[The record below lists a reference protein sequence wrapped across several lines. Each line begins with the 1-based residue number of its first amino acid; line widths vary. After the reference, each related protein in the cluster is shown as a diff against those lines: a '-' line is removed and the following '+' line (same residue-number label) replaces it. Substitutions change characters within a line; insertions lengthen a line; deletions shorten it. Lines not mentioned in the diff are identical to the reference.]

1 MARDEIVSCHR
12 PANLA
17 ANLEN
22 KMTNTESTMTP
33 TRSNYIYAEQYVL
46 SMEMFHAHLMKKSPL
61 SFANA
66 HEKHE
71 REHYDRG
78 LYGKPISRDTFRRWF
93 TRNITQRD
101 RIKAQNGARA
111 LKEFDRCVKSETPF
125 FGFMS
130 RALFDGFVE
139 PIKLLSSYDFSVLP
153 NAPRHIFVVEGET
166 TAFMGLSSNY
176 ITGGESSEF
185 VIECIKN
192 AFFPKTGVQE
202 IWGTKNPWPIRG
214 KVFEAVMDA
223 GTAFNNSNVDRL
235 LVMMFVGMMLTRTQR
250 PEDKALIEAV
260 NGIVKYQFSKY
271 LPGYYKD
278 TENRALRETVT
289 AVLTEL
295 EHSILLHRFIV
306 DNFNQSVNSA
316 NREGLTRTQHWER
329 EAMLC
334 PPVMPANPIEVKN
347 FIGEEQIKTIT
358 PGKGIQIKV
367 GMDFY
372 RYNNTPLQLLAH
384 ELNGEGR
391 KQGSR
396 KVAIKWSITKPDSI
410 QVKNPITKEFMTIP
424 RINRDAAVERSELG
438 RRQLL
443 IDPAYFDMQDI
454 RILSKMSNEEIIAH
468 AEQRAKDLKNS
479 GTETRRRNAAI
490 AVTVDI
496 AAQRQQDRMDEELR
510 NASSVSDTNLFDG
523 EPESDAAPEDIETQ
537 QFSRNIT
544 DNLTW
549 GE

>member
-1 MARDEIVSCHR
+1 
-12 PANLA
+12 
-17 ANLEN
+17 
-22 KMTNTESTMTP
+22 MTTTAPRNTP
-33 TRSNYIYAEQYVL
+33 TRSNYIYAEQYEL
-46 SMEMFHAHLMKKSPL
+46 SMEIFNAHLMKKSPL

-66 HEKHE
+66 HEKHV
-71 REHYDRG
+71 REHYARG
-78 LYGKPISRDTFRRWF
+78 LYGKPISLDTFRRWF
-93 TRNITQRD
+93 KRNITQRD
-101 RIKAQNGARA
+101 RIKAQKGAAA

-139 PIKLLSSYDFSVLP
+139 PIKLLSSYDFTPLP
-153 NAPRHIFVVEGET
+153 HAPRHIFVVEGET

-176 ITGGESSEF
+176 VSGGESSEF

-192 AFFPKTGVQE
+192 AFFPKTGVQDT
-202 IWGTKNPWPIRG
+202 WGTKNPWPVRG

-223 GTAFNNSNVDRL
+223 GTAFNNTNVDRL
-235 LVMMFVGMMLTRTQR
+235 LTMMFVGMMLTRTRR

-260 NGIVKYQFSKY
+260 NGVVKYQFSKY

-278 TENRALRETVT
+278 TEDRALRETVT
-289 AVLTEL
+289 PVLTEL

-329 EAMLC
+329 EAMLY

-347 FIGEEQIKTIT
+347 FIGEEQFKTIML
-358 PGKGIQIKV
+358 GKGIQIKV
-367 GMDFY
+367 GMDLY
-372 RYNNTPLQLLAH
+372 RYNSTPLQRLAH

-396 KVAIKWSITKPDSI
+396 KVSIKWSITKPDSI
-410 QVKNPITKEFMTIP
+410 QVKNPNNNEIMVIP
-424 RINRDAAVERSELG
+424 RINRDATVERAELG

-443 IDPAYFDMQDI
+443 IDPSYFDMQDI

-479 GTETRRRNAAI
+479 GAETRRRNAAI

-496 AAQRQQDRMDEELR
+496 AAQRQHQRVEEELR
-510 NASSVSDTNLFDG
+510 KARSSPVSDSNLFDV
-523 EPESDAAPEDIETQ
+523 EPESDDAPLDIETPK
-537 QFSRNIT
+537 FSRKLN

-549 GE
+549 GN